1 MNRLLA
7 NRSALTV
14 IALIS
19 ALVLAVTVNILAN
32 LWLPSSRLDL
42 TQEKLFT
49 LAPGSRDILRKIDE
63 PVTLRFFFSERLGR
77 EVPTYGSYAQ
87 RVRDLLTE
95 YQQASNGKLRLD
107 YLDPQ
112 PFSTVEDRAV
122 GFGLQGVPIDQGG
135 EQVYFGLAGTNS
147 TDDEEII
154 AFFQPERERF
164 LEYDLTRLI
173 NKLSKPKQR
182 VVGLLSSLP
191 LDGEMTAPGQP
202 PEPWMVMEQIRQF
215 FQIKPLDA
223 DLAEIPADIDVLM
236 LVHPAMLPE
245 RMRYAIDQ
253 FVLRG
258 GHLLAFLD
266 PMSEAAAYRAR
277 AAMMRGQ
284 PPIPPNSTLP
294 GLLDAWGVKMDLESV
309 VGDRRNARRVSAG
322 GNSRMQAAEY
332 IAWLA
337 LPQTSMNRDDA
348 VTGELQT
355 LNLATAGALEPL
367 DGATTKFEPL
377 VSSSS
382 QTMAVPAAKVSG
394 NPDILALLRGFK
406 TDGKTRVLAARIT
419 GPVKSAFPDGAP
431 KAAEGEDA
439 KPAAPHLAS
448 SETPINVILV
458 ADTDLL
464 EDRFWVQVQQFFGQR
479 MAMPN
484 ANNADLVVNALDNLT
499 GSGGLIALRSRGVSE
514 RPFTVVRDLQ
524 QDAESRF
531 RAKEEELQTRL
542 KETEKKLADL
552 KKAGQEGGPAIVT
565 PEQARDIESF
575 RIDLLRTRAELRDVQ
590 RSLRQDIDRLQ
601 GLVRFVNIGLM
612 PILVA
617 LLAIGLGIWR
627 LRRRRNGAGPRAA

>member
-1 MNRLLA
+1 MKSLLA

-14 IALIS
+14 IALVC
-19 ALVLAVTVNILAN
+19 ALVLAVSVNILAN
-32 LWLPSSRLDL
+32 LWLPASRLDL

-49 LAPGSRDILRKIDE
+49 LAPGSRDVLRKIDE

-87 RVRDLLTE
+87 RIRDLLAE
-95 YQQASNGKLRLD
+95 YQQASNGKLRLE

-182 VVGLLSSLP
+182 VVGLISSLP

-215 FQIKPLDA
+215 FQVKPLDA
-223 DLAEIPADIDVLM
+223 DLADIPADIDVLM
-236 LVHPAMLPE
+236 LVHPAMLSD
-245 RMRYAIDQ
+245 RTRYAIDQ

-266 PMSEAAAYRAR
+266 PMSEAAAFRAR
-277 AAMMRGQ
+277 AAMMRGM
-284 PPIPPNSTLP
+284 PPTPPNSTLP
-294 GLLDAWGVKMDLESV
+294 GLLDAWGVKMDLDSV

-322 GNSRMQAAEY
+322 GNSRMQAADY
-332 IAWLA
+332 IAWLS
-337 LPQTSMNRDDA
+337 LPQASMNRDDA
-348 VTGELQT
+348 VTGELQA

-394 NPDILALLRGFK
+394 NPDILGLLRGFK

-419 GPVKSAFPDGAP
+419 GPVKSAFPEGAP
-431 KAAEGEDA
+431 KPIDGSEA
-439 KPAAPHLAS
+439 KPAAPHLAA
-448 SETPINVILV
+448 SETPINVILI

-590 RSLRQDIDRLQ
+590 RSLRQDIERLQ
-601 GLVRFVNIGLM
+601 AVIRFINIGLM

-627 LRRRRNGAGPRAA
+627 LRRRRAV